1 MVTLIPFGFMSQAPL
16 CYRLC
21 SYPLRWDVRCCRQR
35 RNNAAVRHTQ
45 LFDVLPIPITL
56 SAVVKHLATATHGL
70 APKSRDPPYRRNLGS
85 FALQVKGAGK
95 PVVKGFADLHLLALH
110 GVSK

>member
-1 MVTLIPFGFMSQAPL
+1 VIRSAGTIGGAGKEETTLL
-16 CYRLC
+16 T
-21 SYPLRWDVRCCRQR
+21 D
-35 RNNAAVRHTQ
+35 TQ

-56 SAVVKHLATATHGL
+56 SAVVKHPASGGPGM

-95 PVVKGFADLHLLALH
+95 PVVKGFADLHLVALH
-110 GVSK
+110 RVSERTSP